1 MKLIK
6 IRMLM
11 AMSTLILALLL
22 SGLIACLPVA
32 MSHTPAWNI
41 PTYAYLTVTPNP
53 IGVGQTAFL
62 SFFLDKTPP
71 TANAQ
76 FGDRFEGFKV
86 TVTKPDGA
94 TEDLP
99 LGGQS
104 RSDAVGGSWASYTPT
119 SVGSY
124 TFVFSYPGQTIKG
137 ENPSGTGQGIAYIG
151 DYFMPSTSAP
161 ITLTVTNEQVQ
172 NPPSVPLPTGYWARP
187 IPAMNLEWYKLA
199 GNWLGLSA
207 VSFGATGVY
216 NASGNFN
223 PYSKGPNTAHVIWTK
238 PYSFGG
244 IIGGDFGGRQDG
256 SNFMSTSQYEP
267 KFAPI
272 VINGVLYY
280 NIFGGSIQNPNGW
293 VAVDIRTGQQLWNK
307 STTEF
312 LRCGQILGYTSP
324 NQYGA
329 IPYLWA
335 IPQNATGFGYRGS
348 MYYSMYDAWTGDYIL
363 KIVDAVPVQMTVDER
378 GNLIGYFVNSTDNTL
393 NMWNSTRA
401 ILLSQAPS
409 YYGATS
415 ENAWFWRPPTGASVP
430 FSQGIQWKKPLVT
443 EMTGNDG
450 NPYNIAPALGITKIG
465 SNVLLMTSTPLVAGY
480 SWNPGWIVEAG
491 YSAVD
496 GSKLWGPVNRTQ
508 TPWTRVSIGA
518 TAMDGIYTEFN
529 LEEQTWMGYS
539 LYTGEKLWGPTEPYT
554 NDTYGYYAQ
563 SNIAAY
569 GKIFQSDLG
578 GYVHAFDAKTGAA
591 LWTFYTGDSGLETP
605 YGEYPLLH
613 IDAVADGKL
622 YVMGGHVYSPPLFS
636 GSNLWCL
643 DANTGEAIWKM
654 YNFPITNGPACALA
668 DGYLIEP
675 NAYDNQLYCYGMG
688 QSKTTV
694 SGPITAEPLGSSI
707 LIQGTVTD
715 QSPGQTS
722 IGVPAAGTP
731 AIADKDQ
738 TAWMQYLYMQQ
749 PKPNDATGVPVKLTA
764 TDANG
769 NTVNIGTVTSNADG
783 KFGLKWTPNTE
794 GTYYIKATFEGTNSY
809 FASEGTTYLIIG
821 TAENNNDDSN
831 NGLSDSSIIFIA
843 IAAVALIIAVIAVL
857 FAVRKRA

>member
-1 MKLIK
+1 
-6 IRMLM
+6 ML
-11 AMSTLILALLL
+11 TL
-22 SGLIACLPVA
+22 SGAIAIMPTA
-32 MSHTPAWNI
+32 TGHTPPWSI
-41 PTYAYLTVTPNP
+41 PTWAYLTVTPNP
-53 IGVGQTAFL
+53 IGVGQTAYL
-62 SFFLDKTPP
+62 SFFLDKVPP

-86 TVTKPDGA
+86 TVTMPDG
-94 TEDLP
+94 TVQDLP
-99 LGGQS
+99 LGARS
-104 RSDAVGGSWASYTPT
+104 SSDAVGGSWASYTPT
-119 SVGSY
+119 QVGSY
-124 TFVFSYPGQTIKG
+124 TFVFSYPGQTIMG
-137 ENPSGTGQGIAYIG
+137 VNPSGTGQGLPYVG
-151 DYFMPSTSAP
+151 DYFEPSTSAP
-161 ITLTVTNEQVQ
+161 VTLIVTTEQVE
-172 NPPSVPLPTGYWARP
+172 NPPSVPLPTGYWQRP
-187 IPAMNLEWYKLA
+187 VPAMNLNWYTLG

-216 NASGNFN
+216 NVTGNFN
-223 PYSKGPNTAHVIWTK
+223 PYSLGPNTAHVIWTK
-238 PYSFGG
+238 LYSFGG
-244 IIGGDFGGRQDG
+244 IIGGEFGGTEYG

-280 NIFGGSIQNPNGW
+280 NVFAGSIQNPNGW
-293 VAVDIRTGQQLWNK
+293 VAVDIRTGKELWTK
-307 STTEF
+307 KTTEF

-335 IPQNATGFGYRGS
+335 VPQNATGFGYAGS

-363 KIVDAVPVQMTVDER
+363 SITSAVPMQMTVDER
-378 GNLIGYFVNSTDNTL
+378 GNLIGYFVNGTERTL

-401 ILLSQAPS
+401 ILLNQAPA

-430 FSQGIQWKKPLVT
+430 FSSGIQWKAPIAT
-443 EMTGNDG
+443 TMTANDG
-450 NPYNIAPALGITKIG
+450 STYNVTPTLGISKIG
-465 SNVLLMTSTPLVAGY
+465 SNVILMTSMPMVAGY
-480 SWNPGWIVEAG
+480 SWNPGWMVQAG

-496 GSKLWGPVNRTQ
+496 GNRLWGPLNRTL
-508 TPWTRVSIGA
+508 TPWCRVSVGA
-518 TAMDGIYTEFN
+518 TGFNGIFTEFT
-529 LEEQTWMGYS
+529 LETQSWKGFS
-539 LYTGEKLWGPTEPYT
+539 LYTGEQLWGPTPSYT

-578 GYVHAFDAKTGAA
+578 GYVHALDEKTGSL
-591 LWTFYTGDSGLETP
+591 LWTFYTGDAGLETP

-622 YVMGGHVYSPPLFS
+622 YVMGGHVYSPPLFT

-643 DANTGEAIWKM
+643 DANTGNVLWKA

-668 DGYLIEP
+668 DGILIEP
-675 NAYDNQLYCYGMG
+675 NAYDNQLYAYGMG
-688 QSKTTV
+688 RSATTV
-694 SGPITAEPLGSSI
+694 SGPTSAQPLGASV

-722 IGVPAAGTP
+722 LGIPAAGTP

-749 PKPNDATGVPVKLTA
+749 PKPTDATGVPVTVTA
-764 TDANG
+764 VDPNG
-769 NTVNIGTVTSNADG
+769 NSQTIGTVTSDASGNFAIQ
-783 KFGLKWTPNTE
+783 WTPPVP
-794 GTYYIKATFEGTNSY
+794 GVYAISAKFDGSGAY
-809 FASEGTTYLIIG
+809 FASEGQTRILVSTTSASPSQPPQPQHPESGFTDAALYV
-821 TAENNNDDSN
+821 
-831 NGLSDSSIIFIA
+831 
-843 IAAVALIIAVIAVL
+843 AVALVVIVVVVVAAAVIL
-857 FAVRKRA
+857 RRRK